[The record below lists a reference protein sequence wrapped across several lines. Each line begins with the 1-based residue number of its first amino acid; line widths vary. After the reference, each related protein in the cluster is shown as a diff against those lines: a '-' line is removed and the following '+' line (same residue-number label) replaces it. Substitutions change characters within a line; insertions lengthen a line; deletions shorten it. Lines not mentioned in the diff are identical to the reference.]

1 MRLHV
6 DMDKMERGLTN
17 CRSDGRFGWLMFPS
31 GQTAL
36 TETVGMKAVLQ
47 HAWIVPMLF
56 CLFVLVLF
64 VALSFVITA
73 DLSLRLYQQVRLGYI
88 YKFTLLVLNELARG
102 LPIFFL
108 LMLVFNIAIH
118 LPIRW
123 AWNRRAARL
132 NYEASLPQPTL
143 ADATDI
149 WPPPPTI
156 SASADTLPR
165 I

>member
-36 TETVGMKAVLQ
+36 TETVGMKAVLR

-73 DLSLRLYQQVRLGYI
+73 DLSLRLYQQVRLGYV

-123 AWNRRAARL
+123 AWNRRAARW